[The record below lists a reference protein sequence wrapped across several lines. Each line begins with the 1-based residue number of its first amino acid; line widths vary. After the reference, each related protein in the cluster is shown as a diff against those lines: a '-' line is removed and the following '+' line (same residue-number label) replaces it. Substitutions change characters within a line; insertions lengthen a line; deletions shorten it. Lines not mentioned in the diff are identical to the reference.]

1 MQMMKE
7 GVQEHLYVPIGFGAV
22 SASSRAKRG
31 PASATSAASAST
43 TSRSTGNQ
51 RLALPEVSI
60 VNVSGGRKS
69 KLKHSERR
77 CFCFKMSSWYKLGL
91 LVLGCTFYKE
101 LLNILSMNGH
111 DDITPPS
118 IFHDYSSITS
128 PYDLSSRDV
137 DPWCAVSPFA
147 TNIWL
152 HCKIYM
158 FGSLCKMES

>member
-22 SASSRAKRG
+22 SSSSRAKRG
-31 PASATSAASAST
+31 PASAASANT

-77 CFCFKMSSWYKLGL
+77 CLCFKMSSWYKLSL

-118 IFHDYSSITS
+118 IIHDYSSVTS
-128 PYDLSSRDV
+128 PYELSTREV
-137 DPWCAVSPFA
+137 DPWCAVS
-147 TNIWL
+147 TV
-152 HCKIYM
+152 
-158 FGSLCKMES
+158 